1 MSASQPAENRPPLP
15 RRQRQLLLLLA
26 HGANTKEAAA
36 TMGISLVMTQRH
48 VSALMRRYN
57 CQTRATLLLQAA
69 RSGDLE
75 RDDD

>member
-1 MSASQPAENRPPLP
+1 
-15 RRQRQLLLLLA
+15 
-26 HGANTKEAAA
+26 
-36 TMGISLVMTQRH
+36 MGISLVMTQRH